1 MSCSY
6 NPEIGVVDFLISV
19 SLVTVFLVAA
29 SRKAKARIPENP
41 HYVNYV
47 KGMVYKFIF
56 CVIFLLIFIYY
67 YRGGDTL
74 DYHLSALA
82 MKNLFYYSPEKYF
95 KILFGPI
102 SMQTYLN
109 YFNFETCYP
118 ETSLIRKEAN
128 FTVVRVASLFQI
140 FLGKSILATNLIFA
154 RIAYTPLFKLYELF
168 NRYFP
173 GNQKSMA
180 NAVLFMPSVA
190 IWGSGIMKDTIV
202 MTALCWM
209 IVLFDQ
215 VAIQKLKIS
224 LSRFAGI
231 VFAVFMIFM
240 VKSYIL
246 IALAPGLIIWFNFQ
260 RLQNLKSSFIRIL
273 LFPAILFGS
282 LAAFLSFYQANS
294 ELFGVYG
301 ADQVF
306 EHAALVQ
313 QDLVREEAYG
323 GNKFDI
329 GAFDPSLAGVTSKIP
344 AAVTAGLFRP
354 FIWES
359 GSGVTIFFSGLENT
373 FILGLF
379 ILALLRQRI
388 VGFFSF
394 TFSHPLLILGFIFSF
409 FLAFSIGLTTANFGA
424 LVRYKIPLV
433 PFFIAIL
440 LLNYN
445 RAGSKKS

>member
-1 MSCSY
+1 MSCQYS
-6 NPEIGVVDFLISV
+6 PEIGVVDFLISTT
-19 SLVTVFLVAA
+19 LVTGFLVAA
-29 SRKAKARIPENP
+29 SHKAKTKIPQNP
-41 HYVNYV
+41 HFKYYAR
-47 KGMVYKFIF
+47 GMAYKFVF
-56 CVIFLLIFIYY
+56 CVLFLLIFIYY
-67 YRGGDTL
+67 YAGGDTL
-74 DYHLSALA
+74 DYHKSALA
-82 MKNLFYYSPEKYF
+82 MKNLFFYAPEKYF
-95 KILFGPI
+95 KLLLGPI
-102 SMQTYLN
+102 SMGSYLN

-118 ETSLIRKEAN
+118 ETHLIKKEAN

-140 FLGKSILATNLIFA
+140 FLGNSILATNILFA

-168 NRYFP
+168 ARYFP

-180 NAVLFMPSVA
+180 YAVLFMPSVA
-190 IWGSGIMKDTIV
+190 IWGSGIMKDTIS
-202 MTALCWM
+202 MAALCWL

-240 VKSYIL
+240 IKSYIL

-273 LFPAILFGS
+273 LFPAILLGS
-282 LAAFLSFYQANS
+282 LTAFVGFYQANS
-294 ELFGVYG
+294 ELFGIYG
-301 ADQVF
+301 ADQVL

-313 QDLVREEAYG
+313 QDLIREEAYG

-329 GAFDPSLAGVTSKIP
+329 GAFEPTLAGVSSKIP

-354 FIWES
+354 FIWET
-359 GSGVTIFFSGLENT
+359 GSGFTIFFSALENT

-424 LVRYKIPLV
+424 LVRYKIPLM
-433 PFFIAIL
+433 PFFVAIL
-440 LLNYN
+440 FLNYN
-445 RAGSKKS
+445 RAGNKKS